1 MNFGSSELGHWG
13 RNAGSCEREQPGR
26 EAGISLSCGV
36 LIQQVPC
43 DMLHNFCCVIR
54 FTFSR
59 FTIVIFVC
67 GVHDSQLSILFAC
80 CKQCSWPDVNCLL
93 CDPIK
98 LQNLV

>member
-1 MNFGSSELGHWG
+1 MLAALSWGIGGEMQGAAKESSRG
-13 RNAGSCEREQPGR
+13 ERQG
-26 EAGISLSCGV
+26 SLSCGV

-43 DMLHNFCCVIR
+43 DMIHNFCCVIR

-59 FTIVIFVC
+59 FTIVFFC